1 MGTLRL
7 SDHFRNCTM
16 RIVSMLIMLGLGLA
30 FGQPGRGQ
38 GGGGYPVE
46 RQRRSPHG
54 NQRGLSVKIDDTPDG
69 PNGRFPPQQQPA
81 GPNGGFP
88 PQQQPAGPNGGFFP
102 PQQPAGPNGGGFF
115 PPQQPGGPN
124 NGFPPQQWP
133 AGPPPRFGPN
143 NGGFLPPQQPA
154 GPNNGFPPQQQPAG
168 PNNGFGQQQP
178 DYYCVDKNPKCSL
191 WANNGWCGKGSRYM
205 LNRCKKSCNLCQG
218 GYNGEISAPKT
229 GTSQGGLMQRLK
241 DMLKGKSYIDMAVM
255 MDVTKDGKVTRD
267 EFKHFVAGLVGQNYL
282 NGFENSLIDKLW
294 NKLGGNGDSGNSGGI
309 PANEAFQ
316 PAAPPVRYGTWN
328 GQNGFNSGFQQA

>member
-102 PQQPAGPNGGGFF
+102 PQQPAGPNGGFS
-115 PPQQPGGPN
+115 
-124 NGFPPQQWP
+124 
-133 AGPPPRFGPN
+133 
-143 NGGFLPPQQPA
+143 
-154 GPNNGFPPQQQPAG
+154 PQQQPAG
-168 PNNGFGQQQP
+168 PNGGFWQQQA
-178 DYYCVDKNPKCSL
+178 DFDCVDNTRKCSR
-191 WANNGWCGKGSRYM
+191 WAVNGWCSAKALKRSHYM
-205 LNRCKKSCNLCQG
+205 LNNCKKSCKLCQG
-218 GYNGEISAPKT
+218 GGAINAPHPDQPPPAWVDPFWATNEGPTPSGPGGESDVLIPGIQWKDAPKPEVYR
-229 GTSQGGLMQRLK
+229 TSVPSG
-241 DMLKGKSYIDMAVM
+241 KGK
-255 MDVTKDGKVTRD
+255 GK
-267 EFKHFVAGLVGQNYL
+267 EGAPYKEMGPPK
-282 NGFENSLIDKLW
+282 ES
-294 NKLGGNGDSGNSGGI
+294 
-309 PANEAFQ
+309 ANEDI
-316 PAAPPVRYGTWN
+316 R
-328 GQNGFNSGFQQA
+328 